1 MLTAN
6 LNVEQARPS
15 NVKRNQPNPKCASN
29 LHFTEFSELD
39 YLSEL
44 WLITL
49 ATINHGH
56 HRY

>member
-29 LHFTEFSELD
+29 LHFTEFSELF
-39 YLSEL
+39 Y
-44 WLITL
+44 
-49 ATINHGH
+49 
-56 HRY
+56 